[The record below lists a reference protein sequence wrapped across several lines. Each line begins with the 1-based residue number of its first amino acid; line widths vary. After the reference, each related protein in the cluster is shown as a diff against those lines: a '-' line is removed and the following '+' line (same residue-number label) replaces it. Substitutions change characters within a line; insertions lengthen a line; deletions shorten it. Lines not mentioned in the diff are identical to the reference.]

1 MPNQYPY
8 EVPTLSETPLPDEI
22 LIHIAKIIRQFSEFE
37 FVLNL
42 HLCQLTNLMPYQL
55 DALVGATSLSRRI
68 TTARKLAAL
77 RDEDVFTRLQDDF
90 FKTGFRQVQSIRN
103 TVAHGTYIGTNA
115 EKGVN
120 FYYFLTQSTTT
131 DTKDRLASV
140 VNCLGE
146 NAIKNAANYCEA
158 NFPLFEKAMELK
170 PFREKLLLE
179 GLQRHRKSHP
189 TR

>member
-1 MPNQYPY
+1 M
-8 EVPTLSETPLPDEI
+8 PTLSDRPLPDDI
-22 LIHIAKIIRQFSEFE
+22 LVQIAKIVRQFSEFE

-55 DALVGATSLSRRI
+55 DALIGTTSLSRRI
-68 TTARKLAAL
+68 SMARKLAAL

-103 TVAHGTYIGTNA
+103 HVAHGTYIGTSV

-131 DTKDRLASV
+131 DTKDRIASV
-140 VNCLGE
+140 VECLGE
-146 NAIKNAANYCEA
+146 NAIKNAADYCQA
-158 NFPLFEKAMELK
+158 NFPLFQDAMNLK
-170 PFREKLLLE
+170 PFREKLLQE
-179 GLQRHRKSHP
+179 GLQRHRKAHP